1 MSEQFSEMLDGEVE
15 QSELAKHLTLML
27 SNKTARAAY
36 RDYQLIGEAMRGT
49 YHYDDKLTQSIM
61 DKIDLEPTILSP
73 SASLRSAEST
83 VTGSQLPDNVELIH
97 SNSHLKFLP
106 RAWSIA
112 ASVAA
117 VMVVGLFVVN
127 QEMHTFMDQS
137 TLAVAQ
143 HDEATLNGVN
153 QATTALTPAM
163 IPEEYLRAHRV
174 SAPSVGS
181 HYIQAVNYTE

>member
-1 MSEQFSEMLDGEVE
+1 MSEQVSEMLDGEIE
-15 QSELAKHLTLML
+15 QSELAKRLSSML
-27 SNKTARAAY
+27 SNKTAKAAY

-49 YHYDDKLTQSIM
+49 YEYDDKLTQSIM

-73 SASLRSAEST
+73 SASIRSAEST
-83 VTGSQLPDNVELIH
+83 VADNELGNNVELIH
-97 SNSHLKFLP
+97 SNNNVRFLP

-117 VMVVGLFVVN
+117 VMVVGLFVMN
-127 QEMHTFMDQS
+127 QEMHTFMDQP
-137 TLAVAQ
+137 TMAIAQ
-143 HDEATLNGVN
+143 SDEMTLNGVN
-153 QATTALTPAM
+153 QTPTALTPTA
-163 IPEEYLRAHRV
+163 IPEEYLRAHRA